1 MKMNYEQLLEKLVKE
16 DERFVIM
23 TSENR
28 AAIRN
33 LPEKIGNKFIDT
45 GITEMTQIGMAAG
58 LALRG
63 RIPVTHA
70 LSSFLTMRAFEFIRT
85 DVGIP
90 NLPVKIVGGA
100 SGLLS
105 EANGPTH
112 QALED
117 VSLMRGIPNVNVFC
131 PADDDD
137 MMKCMEAVLLSPA
150 PYYIRYNNRKT
161 RFKHSKD
168 FQEGKAEI
176 INDVNYV
183 TILTYGVL
191 FSEALEVMSLLERS
205 GIKTGLINLRTLK
218 PVDEEIIVKSLNR
231 SFLTV
236 TIEDHFLT
244 GGLYSVVSEVAL
256 RYNIMGKVLPF
267 GFKDKW
273 FKPALFKDAL
283 IFEGLSPLFISKR
296 ILLEIENIYE

>member
-1 MKMNYEQLLEKLVKE
+1 MNYEQLLEKLVKE

-33 LPEKIGNKFIDT
+33 LPDKIGNRFIDT

-85 DVGIP
+85 DVGIL

-131 PADDDD
+131 PADEDDL
-137 MMKCMEAVLLSPA
+137 MKCTESVLLSPA
-150 PYYIRYNNRKT
+150 PYYIRYNNRKPHY
-161 RFKHSKD
+161 KHSKD
-168 FQEGKAEI
+168 FIEGKAEI
-176 INDVNYV
+176 ISDVNYV
-183 TILTYGVL
+183 TLLTYGVL
-191 FSEALEVMSLLERS
+191 FSEALEVRSLLEGY

-218 PVDEEIIVKSLNR
+218 PIDEEIIIKCLNR
-231 SFLTV
+231 SHLTV

-244 GGLYSVVSEVAL
+244 GGLNTILSEVAL
-256 RYNIMGKVLPF
+256 KYNITGKVLPF
-267 GFKDKW
+267 AFDDRW
-273 FKPALFKDAL
+273 FKPALFKDIL
-283 IFEGLSPLFISKR
+283 IYEKLSPASITEKILFELDKI
-296 ILLEIENIYE
+296 

>member
-16 DERFVIM
+16 DERFIIL

-33 LPEKIGNKFIDT
+33 LPDKIGNKFIDT

-90 NLPVKIVGGA
+90 NLPVKIVGGFA
-100 SGLLS
+100 GLLS

-117 VSLMRGIPNVNVFC
+117 ISLMRGIPNVNIFC
-131 PADDDD
+131 PADEGD
-137 MMKCMEAVLLSPA
+137 MMKCMETVLKSTS
-150 PYYIRYNNRKT
+150 PYYIRYNNRKPHY
-161 RFKHSKD
+161 KHSKN
-168 FQEGKAEI
+168 FEEGKAEVI
-176 INDVNYV
+176 KDVNYV
-183 TILTYGVL
+183 TIITYGTL
-191 FSEALEVMSLLERS
+191 FLEALEVMSLLERN
-205 GIKTGLINLRTLK
+205 GIKVGLINLRTLK
-218 PVDEEIIVKSLNR
+218 PIDEEIIVKSLNR
-231 SFLTV
+231 SHLTV

-244 GGLYSVVSEVAL
+244 GGLYSILSEVAL
-256 RYNIMGKVLPF
+256 KYNITGKVLPF
-267 GFKDKW
+267 AFDDKW
-273 FKPALFKDAL
+273 FKPALFKDVL
-283 IFEGLSPLFISKR
+283 IYEGFSPLFISKR
-296 ILLEIENIYE
+296 ILLEIEKYI

>member
-1 MKMNYEQLLEKLVKE
+1 MNYEELLEKLVAE
-16 DERFVIM
+16 DERFIIM

-63 RIPVTHA
+63 RIPITHA

-85 DVGIP
+85 DVGIA
-90 NLPVKIVGGA
+90 NLPVKVVGGF
-100 SGLLS
+100 SGLQS

-131 PADDDD
+131 PADEDD
-137 MMKCMEAVLLSPA
+137 MMKCLEKVLFSST
-150 PYYIRYNNRKT
+150 PYYIRYNNRKPHYE
-161 RFKHSKD
+161 HSKY
-168 FQEGKAEI
+168 FNEGKAEI
-176 INDVNYV
+176 IKEVNYV
-183 TILTYGVL
+183 TIITYGIL
-191 FSEALEVMSLLERS
+191 FSEALEVMSLLERY

-218 PVDEEIIVKSLNR
+218 PVDEEIIISSLSN
-231 SFLTV
+231 SYLTV
-236 TIEDHFLT
+236 CMEDHFLT
-244 GGLYSVVSEVAL
+244 GGLFSIISEVAL
-256 RYNIMGKVLPF
+256 RHNITGKVLPF
-267 GFKDKW
+267 AFKDKW
-273 FKPALFKDAL
+273 FKPSLFKDVL
-283 IFEGLSPLFISKR
+283 IYEKLSPSY
-296 ILLEIENIYE
+296 ILETILEELNK

>member
-1 MKMNYEQLLEKLVKE
+1 MNYEQLLEKLVTD
-16 DERFVIM
+16 DERFIVM

-33 LPEKIGNKFIDT
+33 LPGKIGNRFIDT

-90 NLPVKIVGGA
+90 NLPVKIVGGF

-137 MMKCMEAVLLSPA
+137 MMKCLEIVLKSNS
-150 PYYIRYNNRKT
+150 PYYIRYNNRKPHY
-161 RFKHSKD
+161 KHSKD
-168 FQEGKAEI
+168 FNEGKAEI
-176 INDVNYV
+176 IKDVNYV

-191 FSEALEVMSLLERS
+191 FTEALEVMSLLERN

-218 PVDEEIIVKSLNR
+218 PIDEEILIKCLNR
-231 SFLTV
+231 SHLTV

-244 GGLYSVVSEVAL
+244 GGLHTILSEVAL
-256 RYNIMGKVLPF
+256 KYNVTGKVLPF
-267 GFKDKW
+267 AFDDKW
-273 FKPALFKDAL
+273 FKPALFKDVL
-283 IFEGLSPLFISKR
+283 IYEKLSPAAISEN
-296 ILLEIENIYE
+296 ILLELEKYR

>member
-1 MKMNYEQLLEKLVKE
+1 MNYEQLLEKLVKE
-16 DERFVIM
+16 DDRFVIM

-33 LPEKIGNKFIDT
+33 LPDKIRNKFIDT

-90 NLPVKIVGGA
+90 NLPVKVVGGF

-137 MMKCMEAVLLSPA
+137 MMKCLEIVLKSNS
-150 PYYIRYNNRKT
+150 PYYIRYNNRKP
-161 RFKHSKD
+161 RYKHSKD
-168 FQEGKAEI
+168 FHEGKAEI
-176 INDVNYV
+176 IKDVNYV

-191 FSEALEVMSLLERS
+191 FSEALEVMSLLERN

-218 PVDEEIIVKSLNR
+218 PIDEEILIKSLNR
-231 SFLTV
+231 SRLTV

-244 GGLYSVVSEVAL
+244 GGLHTILSEVAL
-256 RYNIMGKVLPF
+256 KYNVTGKVLPF
-267 GFKDKW
+267 AFDDKW
-273 FKPALFKDAL
+273 FKPALFKDVL
-283 IFEGLSPLFISKR
+283 NYENLSPLSISEK
-296 ILLEIENIYE
+296 ILSELEKI

>member
-1 MKMNYEQLLEKLVKE
+1 MNYEKLLEKLVA
-16 DERFVIM
+16 DDDRFIVM

-33 LPEKIGNKFIDT
+33 LPDKIGNKFIDT
-45 GITEMTQIGMAAG
+45 GITEMTQVGMAAG

-63 RIPVTHA
+63 RIPITHA
-70 LSSFLTMRAFEFIRT
+70 LASFLTMRAFEFIRT

-90 NLPVKIVGGA
+90 NLPVKIVGGF

-131 PADDDD
+131 PADEDD
-137 MMKCMEAVLLSPA
+137 MMKCIKTVLESPS
-150 PYYIRYNNRKT
+150 PYYIRYNNRKPIYNHT
-161 RFKHSKD
+161 STFE
-168 FQEGKAEI
+168 EGRAEI
-176 INDVNYV
+176 VKDIGYV
-183 TILTYGVL
+183 TILSSGVL
-191 FSEALEVMSLLERS
+191 FLEALEVMSLLERH
-205 GIKTGLINLRTLK
+205 GIRTGLVNLRTLK
-218 PVDEEIIVKSLNR
+218 PIDEEVIVKSLHR
-231 SFLTV
+231 SYLTV

-244 GGLYSVVSEVAL
+244 GGLYSIVSEIAL
-256 RYNIMGKVLPF
+256 KYNISGKVLPF

-283 IFEGLSPLFISKR
+283 IYEKLAPLQISER
-296 ILLEIENIYE
+296 ILVELENYDE

>member
-1 MKMNYEQLLEKLVKE
+1 MKMNYEQLLEKLVSE
-16 DERFVIM
+16 DERYIIM

-33 LPEKIGNKFIDT
+33 LPDKIGNRFIDT

-70 LSSFLTMRAFEFIRT
+70 LASFLTMRAFEFIRT

-90 NLPVKIVGGA
+90 NLPVKIVGGF
-100 SGLLS
+100 SGLMS

-131 PADDDD
+131 PADEDD
-137 MMKCMEAVLLSPA
+137 MMKCVEDVLCSSS
-150 PYYIRYNNRKT
+150 PYYIRYNNRKPHY
-161 RFKHSKD
+161 KHSKD
-168 FQEGKAEI
+168 FEEGKAEI
-176 INDVNYV
+176 IKDVNYV

-191 FSEALEVMSLLERS
+191 FLEALEVMSLLERN

-218 PVDEEIIVKSLNR
+218 PIDEEVIVKSLNR
-231 SFLTV
+231 SYLTV

-244 GGLYSVVSEVAL
+244 GGLYSILSEVAIKH
-256 RYNIMGKVLPF
+256 NITGRVLPF
-267 GFKDKW
+267 AFTDKW

-283 IFEGLSPLFISKR
+283 LHEKLSPSSIYEK
-296 ILLEIENIYE
+296 ILLELDNH